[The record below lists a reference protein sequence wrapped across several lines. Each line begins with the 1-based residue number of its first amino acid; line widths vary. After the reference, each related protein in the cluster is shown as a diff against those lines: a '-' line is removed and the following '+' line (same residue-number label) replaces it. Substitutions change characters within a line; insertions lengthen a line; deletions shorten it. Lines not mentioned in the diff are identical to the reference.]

1 MIVVWGSRWSYS
13 TLERGEFYCPSCLDA
28 EAQYERKQGREW
40 FTLYFIPIFPIGS
53 RQEVVECKACETTY
67 QPSVLELET
76 PSEEELRFR
85 RMALELQHKLE
96 KGTSL
101 EEAETELADDGMDR
115 DEAVAFVNA
124 VTEGEVRQC
133 PDCGDHFVL
142 AVKKCPRCRV
152 KVK

>member
-1 MIVVWGSRWSYS
+1 MGFA
-13 TLERGEFYCPSCLDA
+13 LELFDA
-28 EAQYERKQGREW
+28 RTRRILLSFLPRCRSPVRTEAGREW

-115 DEAVAFVNA
+115 EEAVAFVNA